1 MAEDERLD
9 ELESQMLVGRQ
20 REIAAFL
27 QHFHDSSRSK
37 KIVNVYGTAGIG
49 KSTLL
54 DEYDKLA
61 QASGG
66 ITVTIDSEG
75 FVKTPEAFCRHILDS
90 LEWPGNDSSDP
101 ARLPVECISALNE
114 TASGRRVVLLIDAY
128 EHLEALDQWLREFFL
143 KKLDKHVLIVI
154 SGRYALSEVWYLSPA
169 WRQLLVKLPLADL
182 DYESVVRF
190 AEYTHI
196 FDQPTIQRIW
206 RHSGGHPLT
215 MSLLTLLLG
224 QSPTGEAQL
233 YADDH
238 DTLSFI
244 VSRWLREVPGEHMRP
259 FIEAASVLRQFNQ
272 ENLSFIMD
280 REITA
285 SEFYQLI
292 RFSFIRKV
300 DRGWT
305 VHSLMRE
312 AVNREL
318 LARTPKRYESIRS
331 RALAYYYQQL
341 TESGRP
347 SPTAREAIEL
357 MYYIGDALIRAF
369 MNWFELSPRHF
380 ETAGA
385 NYREALELYA
395 QDRYAN
401 AKDTRIELYDPYTDG
416 SFHFHLTAEQTRFTI
431 KDIDFGA
438 LFTLGYDVVRFMKDA
453 GGAIIGVAVII
464 PINANTLPYLKKA
477 PRSAAYFNHLPPDM
491 AKRLNVPGH
500 TRAGW
505 FIETIDTA
513 DFADASQQTAIGHL
527 LHSLIFT
534 GELIVESPSPHPY
547 FVETHKS
554 LGFETAPYG
563 THRNYDGITE
573 TATFVL
579 DLHNEQVLSYI
590 HKMLQVTGQ
599 AGLFPPPQPPA
610 EVALPENASRDRILE
625 RTDITARE
633 KEVAKLLELGRTNAE
648 IASTLYLSEV
658 TVKKHIKSMLG
669 KLNATNRTQLLKRL
683 LE

>member
-1 MAEDERLD
+1 MAADTRLD
-9 ELESQMLVGRQ
+9 ELESRMLVGRQ
-20 REIAAFL
+20 REITAFL
-27 QHFHDSSRSK
+27 QQFNDSSRSK
-37 KIVNVYGTAGIG
+37 KIINVYGTAGIG

-54 DEYDKLA
+54 DEFDKLA
-61 QASGG
+61 RAHGG
-66 ITVTIDSEG
+66 ITITIDSEG

-90 LEWPGNDSSDP
+90 LDRPDGSPSDS
-101 ARLPVECISALNE
+101 ARLPVACVSSLNE
-114 TASGRRVVLLIDAY
+114 AASGQRVVLLIDAY
-128 EHLEALDQWLREFFL
+128 EHLEALDQWLRDFLL
-143 KKLDKHVLIVI
+143 KKLHPNVLIVI
-154 SGRYALSEVWYLSPA
+154 AGRYALSEVWSLSPG
-169 WRQLLVKLPLADL
+169 WRQLIEKLPLADL
-182 DYESVVRF
+182 DYESVARF

-196 FDQPTIQRIW
+196 FDRSTIQRIW
-206 RHSGGHPLT
+206 RHSKGHPLT
-215 MSLLTLLLG
+215 MSLLTLILG
-224 QSPTGEAQL
+224 QSASGEAPL

-238 DTLSFI
+238 ETLAFI
-244 VSRWLREVPGEHMRP
+244 VSQWLREVPGEHMRP

-272 ENLSFIMD
+272 ESLSFIMD
-280 REITA
+280 RDIAA

-318 LARTPKRYESIRS
+318 LARTPQRYEFVRS
-331 RALAYYYQQL
+331 RALVYYYRQM
-341 TESGRP
+341 TESGSS
-347 SPTAREAIEL
+347 SPMAKDAIEL

-380 ETAGA
+380 ETAGVT
-385 NYREALELYA
+385 YREALEQYVR
-395 QDRYAN
+395 DRYSH
-401 AKDTRIELYDPYTDG
+401 AKDIRIELYDPYTNG
-416 SFHFHLTAEQTRFTI
+416 HFHFSFTAEETCFTA
-431 KDIDFGA
+431 KDLDFAA
-438 LFTLGYDVVRFMKDA
+438 LFALGYDVVRVMKDA
-453 GGAIIGVAVII
+453 DGTIIGVAVII
-464 PINANTLPYLKKA
+464 PINENTLPYLKKA
-477 PRSAAYFNHLPPDM
+477 PRSAAYFSRLPPHM
-491 AKRLNVPGH
+491 EQRLKVPGH

-513 DFADASQQTAIGHL
+513 DFTDASQQTAIGHL

-554 LGFETAPYG
+554 LGFEIAPHG
-563 THRNYDGITE
+563 THTNYDGVTE

-590 HKMLQVTGQ
+590 HKMIHITGQ
-599 AGLFPPPQPPA
+599 AALVTPPQLA
-610 EVALPENASRDRILE
+610 AQQTAAGSSVRDPILE
-625 RTDITARE
+625 RTDITPRE
-633 KEVAKLLELGRTNAE
+633 KEVAKLLEQGRTNAE